1 MTQVIFDSL
10 VRSSE
15 LALLAVGLTMVYSV
29 LRFPNFA
36 HVEFAPVGGYLA
48 LLGST
53 VLGLHL
59 IAAAAVALLVTGVI
73 GVAAD
78 RVVFAQL
85 RERSPAVLM
94 IASFALGIVI
104 REMIRA
110 IWGPSPRMYEL
121 GLQSPVEL
129 LGARITVVQMGIIAA
144 AVACMVVL
152 HVMLSYT
159 KMGVAMRAA
168 ADNPRLAETSGIY
181 TERVIRSIWFIG
193 AGVAGLGGIL
203 LGLDTQLRPMMGFG
217 IIISIF
223 AAVLLGGIG
232 SPYGALL
239 GAAVV
244 GFAENVGL
252 AINWS
257 PLAAAIGITTDGY
270 VSIPAGYQQ
279 AIPFTFL
286 ILTLLLRPQG
296 LMGAARR

>member
-1 MTQVIFDSL
+1 MQVVFDSL
-10 VRSSE
+10 VRTSE

-36 HVEFAPVGGYLA
+36 HVEFAPLGGYLA
-48 LLGST
+48 LVGSS

-59 IAAAAVALLVTGVI
+59 IVAGALALLVTGMI
-73 GVAAD
+73 GIMTD

-85 RERSPAVLM
+85 RGRSPAVLM
-94 IASFALGIVI
+94 ITSFALGIVI

-110 IWGPSPRMYEL
+110 IWGPSPRMYDL
-121 GLQSPVEL
+121 GLQSPLEI
-129 LGARITVVQMGIIAA
+129 LGARITPIQLGIIVAA
-144 AVACMVVL
+144 FGCMLLL
-152 HVMLSYT
+152 HLMLSYT
-159 KMGVAMRAA
+159 KLGVAMRAT
-168 ADNPRLAETSGIY
+168 ADNPRLAEASGIY
-181 TERVIRSIWFIG
+181 TERVIRWIWFIG
-193 AGVAGLGGIL
+193 GAVAGLGGIL

-239 GAAVV
+239 GATIV

-257 PLAAAIGITTDGY
+257 PIAEVVGVTTDGY
-270 VSIPAGYQQ
+270 ASIPAGYKQ
-279 AIPFTFL
+279 AIPFGFL

-296 LMGAARR
+296 LMGVRRR